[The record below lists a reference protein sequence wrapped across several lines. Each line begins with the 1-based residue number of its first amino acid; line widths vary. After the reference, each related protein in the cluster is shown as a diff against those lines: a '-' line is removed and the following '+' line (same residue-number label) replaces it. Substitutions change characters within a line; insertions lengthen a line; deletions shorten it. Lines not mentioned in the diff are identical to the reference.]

1 MDRLR
6 CERPTFSSRFSSSTR
21 SRFAIST
28 AESGIPA
35 GDFVRYY
42 EIGSSAGR
50 PYVDYQVEHPI
61 GTLLMFKALAH
72 LPGGRPSFGL
82 AIVVLNLVA
91 DAVIVGSLLWG
102 WSVAAAVAFAAMLIP
117 VLGLFFNRVDAWS
130 TAAAILAVAAWRK
143 DRPLMLGFA
152 LAVGVAFK
160 LWPLVL
166 APLLIVPWRG
176 RRSVL
181 ALAAFGAAAAAF
193 GGLAFWIA
201 GGRAIAEVLT
211 FRGATGWQ
219 VESLIGSIVH
229 LGGHAI
235 GTPRERCLAGRNINH
250 FVSTAM
256 FVTAAPICLWASWRG
271 ARLDRIAAGWI
282 ASVTSL
288 LLLSALLSAQYVIW
302 LAPAAAIAWV
312 EGDVALGALTAIAIV
327 LTQMFWGRYGDVLES
342 QRPAM
347 LLVVA
352 AQRGA
357 ALRSRSAPI
366 DQNRR
371 QRPTGRQRKNQI
383 ANTA

>member
-1 MDRLR
+1 VRATHLLVAVLLAHAVG
-6 CERPTFSSRFSSSTR
+6 
-21 SRFAIST
+21 FAIST

-61 GTLLMFKALAH
+61 GTLLIFKALAH

-117 VLGLFFNRVDAWS
+117 ILGLFFNRVDAWS

-229 LGGHAI
+229 LADTQSVRLESGAWRV
-235 GTPRERCLAGRNINH
+235 GTINH

-327 LTQMFWGRYGDVLES
+327 LTQMFWGRYGDVLDS

-347 LLVVA
+347 LLV
-352 AQRGA
+352 
-357 ALRSRSAPI
+357 ALRNAVLLVLAICAMTRMG
-366 DQNRR
+366 QT
-371 QRPTGRQRKNQI
+371 TGRHRKNQI